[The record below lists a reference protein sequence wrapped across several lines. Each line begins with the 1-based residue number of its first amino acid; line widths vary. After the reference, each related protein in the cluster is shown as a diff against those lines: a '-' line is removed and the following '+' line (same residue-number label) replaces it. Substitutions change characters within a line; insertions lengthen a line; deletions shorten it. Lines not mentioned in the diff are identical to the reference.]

1 MPPGPSGCC
10 PSQGGRS
17 AACRDGALRARPLP
31 PLAAVWPGPGLSCG
45 PVLPAP
51 LCLASLLVQSPLRLA
66 CLRSGAPCAFF
77 RPRQTG
83 RPRREAM
90 RPGVFPGCRHCRGL
104 GSGVTLSAA
113 ALPWRFSGLAPVAKC
128 AAAPG
133 APRRCARLD
142 HICLDGAASV
152 AALASPGCAAPAPG
166 CAVLSP
172 CGRPC
177 MGCQPAVFRLLA
189 LPAQGA
195 AWVGGW
201 SVHPAGKP
209 GAACVGGVGFGSRVG
224 AALVPALH
232 LARLLSRSRS
242 TRHPV
247 CEGGARRLGRCS
259 RPWCLGA
266 PAPFASVALAGRAS
280 RPPGGAPPLRLLP
293 PPVEPRSPFWRWP
306 AASLPAVGHGF
317 VSPTFLLGPRRF
329 IFPEWRR
336 KSSRFGRC
344 RRNGPACR
352 SLLGAPG
359 ASCPVPVP
367 VVRFARS

>member
-1 MPPGPSGCC
+1 
-10 PSQGGRS
+10 
-17 AACRDGALRARPLP
+17 
-31 PLAAVWPGPGLSCG
+31 
-45 PVLPAP
+45 
-51 LCLASLLVQSPLRLA
+51 
-66 CLRSGAPCAFF
+66 
-77 RPRQTG
+77 
-83 RPRREAM
+83 M

-104 GSGVTLSAA
+104 GSGVALSAA
-113 ALPWRFSGLAPVAKC
+113 ALLWRFSGLAPVAKC

-142 HICLDGAASV
+142 HICLGGAASV

-166 CAVLSP
+166 CAVPSP

-247 CEGGARRLGRCS
+247 CEGASRRLGRCS

-266 PAPFASVALAGRAS
+266 PAPFASVALARRAS
-280 RPPGGAPPLRLLP
+280 RPPGGLRLCGFFLLRLGRVDLSGAGLRLRCPPSGTVLSPPRSCLAPGVSSSRSGAGKVRVLAAVAVTARRADLCSGRLGRAALSPSRLSVLPVRKAGACSVRVRRRGHKPPRGAAPPC
-293 PPVEPRSPFWRWP
+293 WRG
-306 AASLPAVGHGF
+306 AASGGVPA
-317 VSPTFLLGPRRF
+317 S
-329 IFPEWRR
+329 
-336 KSSRFGRC
+336 
-344 RRNGPACR
+344 
-352 SLLGAPG
+352 APG
-359 ASCPVPVP
+359 G
-367 VVRFARS
+367 